1 MSKTR
6 IIIIQMKE
14 IIYTAIFIGLAILL
28 ILLLIIMFR
37 SGENKAE
44 EDSSNANTASSVSQA
59 QSEAR
64 YVPGVYTT
72 QFTLGSHNLNLEMTV
87 DASHINSVRIVN
99 LDESIATMYPLM
111 QPAIDEIAKQLQ
123 NGATLDSVVLSSE
136 RQYTQELLL
145 EAVKTTLDKASAD

>member
-37 SGENKAE
+37 SGEDKSE
-44 EDSSNANTASSVSQA
+44 ESSSNANTASVSQA